1 MAWSTP
7 KTNWASGD
15 FFTYT
20 DYNRIIENIE
30 YLYTYCNTN
39 IGYIGTP
46 YTFTTKTASG
56 FLYDTEYNTVHDALR
71 YLYENTGAY
80 FAHEVLR
87 DKNEYSM
94 PWTSAELNNI
104 ENMCLEFK
112 DYFENFTV
120 DYPVIV
126 GNTIFF
132 PEAWATVSGNTITI
146 ANTYGVSIEDNML
159 IIPERP

>member
-15 FFTYT
+15 FFTYV
-20 DYNRIIENIE
+20 DYNRIVENIE

-80 FAHEVLR
+80 FSHDALI
-87 DKNEYSM
+87 DKSEYSM

-104 ENMCLEFK
+104 ENMCLQFK
-112 DYFENFTV
+112 DYFDNFTV

-146 ANTYGVSIEDNML
+146 ADTYGVRIEDNTL